1 MAYSVLSSNSQR
13 AGRVNVLRD
22 AMAVD
27 TLDACG
33 VYLGTTGGQVYGSAD
48 AASTRRQSAGGGMRV
63 LDASAA
69 QHVHDRV
76 VPLVAGKLERWPAG
90 HPPPRLV
97 RGQREADGP
106 RLGEADR
113 VGDRRFVVDRFG
125 IDSREPLDHV
135 QVRGRSAPDVPESV
149 WRPIGKVVALDHQR
163 IPFPPSA
170 RLTVPLHDAG
180 LGAAVDRDDPALT
193 VHLVHHHVG
202 WRLKD
207 LVVRVVAEPDLRLSI
222 TEAPLA
228 RVEVDV

>member
-76 VPLVAGKLERWPAG
+76 VPWQANSKGGPLATPRPDWSVDSGKR
-90 HPPPRLV
+90 
-97 RGQREADGP
+97 
-106 RLGEADR
+106 
-113 VGDRRFVVDRFG
+113 
-125 IDSREPLDHV
+125 
-135 QVRGRSAPDVPESV
+135 
-149 WRPIGKVVALDHQR
+149 
-163 IPFPPSA
+163 
-170 RLTVPLHDAG
+170 
-180 LGAAVDRDDPALT
+180 T
-193 VHLVHHHVG
+193 VHG
-202 WRLKD
+202 WVKRIGS
-207 LVVRVVAEPDLRLSI
+207 VIVAS
-222 TEAPLA
+222 
-228 RVEVDV
+228 